1 MFRFI
6 SNVLLPVNVVDNNP
20 EVVQI
25 VNHNP
30 EQVQI
35 VDHNPEQ
42 VQIADNNPEQVHVI
56 DNNPSHVH
64 VIDNNPS
71 IDVIDPGF
79 YRPGNGDVIDPGFY
93 RPGRPIDG
101 SELIDKEPLIIDPP
115 YRPRFP
121 ADQPYLRGGK

>member
-42 VQIADNNPEQVHVI
+42 VQIVDHNPEQVHII
-56 DNNPSHVH
+56 DNNPW
-64 VIDNNPS
+64 N
-71 IDVIDPGF
+71 DVIDPGF

>member
-1 MFRFI
+1 MKTALVFLAL
-6 SNVLLPVNVVDNNP
+6 VAMVAAQG
-20 EVVQI
+20 VQI
-25 VNHNP
+25 VNHNPEQVQIVDHNP

-42 VQIADNNPEQVHVI
+42 VQIADNNPEQ
-56 DNNPSHVH
+56 
-64 VIDNNPS
+64 
-71 IDVIDPGF
+71 DVIDPGF

>member
-1 MFRFI
+1 MKIF
-6 SNVLLPVNVVDNNP
+6 LL
-20 EVVQI
+20 
-25 VNHNP
+25 
-30 EQVQI
+30 QVFLALVAMVAAQG
-35 VDHNPEQ
+35 
-42 VQIADNNPEQVHVI
+42 VQIADNNPEQ
-56 DNNPSHVH
+56 
-64 VIDNNPS
+64 
-71 IDVIDPGF
+71 DVIDPGF